1 MVCKM
6 PRMAQKDMRVSHYK
20 LNWNCSE
27 SWGTITLVDSMSLG
41 AKEVEISAL
50 KYHDYS
56 AMVDMLRNEKPV
68 FYDAIAE
75 ELYTGPEM
83 TGED

>member
-1 MVCKM
+1 
-6 PRMAQKDMRVSHYK
+6 
-20 LNWNCSE
+20 
-27 SWGTITLVDSMSLG
+27 MSPG

-83 TGED
+83 TGEDEG